1 MRSATSTPDRLG
13 KLLARREPANVAA
26 EALAILMRDFGARAG
41 SLYVSR
47 GATLRVRGGELSD
60 ATVAHLD
67 RWEANVEKR
76 ISAGPWL
83 IAGREGSSLAW
94 QSVRDTHH
102 RAAYSLILEGQRVIG
117 TISLIYP
124 RAGLPVGEERDA
136 LVRFLQV
143 VGRVM
148 SLVSE
153 LALTKQRM
161 SQLGLFYQMA
171 QAMASTFDLERALDD
186 TLELATAIL
195 NATAS
200 SFLLVDEDRQQ
211 LVFAHTHGEAAAV
224 LRGRRLALSEGI
236 AGWVATHGEPVVVNE
251 VADDPRFCSK
261 VDDWT
266 GFQTHSIVCVPVQA
280 RGKIIAVLQV
290 LNKRNQANFD
300 AEDLSLMITTASQ
313 AAIAIENNRLYQ
325 SLRDEKDRI
334 IQAQENVRR
343 QVARN
348 LHDGTVQFLS
358 AISMGLDHLERLL
371 EFKPEAA
378 RSELEALR
386 DLTRQATQEAR
397 LALFELRPLILETQG
412 LVPALESYVQQLQD
426 SEAFALHLQAAD
438 DLPDLRNTVA
448 GTVFAIVQEALSN
461 AKKHAAPRDVWLRLS
476 QEENCLNVV
485 IEDNGHGFDYKAVQE
500 RYDQQGS
507 IGLLTMRERAEL
519 LNGQVEIQSL
529 TTGPQAGTKVIL
541 SVPLLQENG
550 AASTSSTT

>member
-1 MRSATSTPDRLG
+1 
-13 KLLARREPANVAA
+13 
-26 EALAILMRDFGARAG
+26 
-41 SLYVSR
+41 
-47 GATLRVRGGELSD
+47 VRGGDLSE

-67 RWEANVEKR
+67 QWEANVEKR
-76 ISAGPWL
+76 IAAGPWL
-83 IAGREGSSLAW
+83 VPGREGSTLAW
-94 QSVRDTHH
+94 QSVRDTHQ
-102 RAAYSLILEGQRVIG
+102 RAAYFLILDGRRVIG
-117 TISLIYP
+117 TISLLYS
-124 RAGLPVGEERDA
+124 RDGLPVGEERDV
-136 LVRFLQV
+136 LVRFLHV
-143 VGRVM
+143 VGQAM
-148 SLVSE
+148 GLVSE
-153 LALTKQRM
+153 LALIKQRM

-171 QAMASTFDLERALDD
+171 QAMASTFDLDRALDD

-195 NATAS
+195 NATAA
-200 SFLLVDEDRQQ
+200 SFLLVDEDGQQ
-211 LVFAHTHGEAAAV
+211 LVFAHTHGEAARA
-224 LRGRRLALSEGI
+224 LWGRRMALSEGI
-236 AGWVATHGEPVVVNE
+236 AGWVATHGEPVVVN
-251 VADDPRFCSK
+251 AAYDDPRFCSK
-261 VDDWT
+261 IDDWT
-266 GFQTHSIVCVPVQA
+266 GFQTHSMVCVPVQA

-290 LNKRNQANFD
+290 LNKRNRASFD

-438 DLPDLRNTVA
+438 NLPDLRNTVA
-448 GTVFAIVQEALSN
+448 GMVFAIVQEALNN
-461 AKKHAAPRDVWLRLS
+461 AKKHAAPRDIWLSLS
-476 QEENCLNVV
+476 QEDDWLKVV
-485 IEDNGHGFDYKAVQE
+485 IEDNGHGFDYEAVQE

-519 LNGQVEIQSL
+519 LNGRMEIQSS
-529 TTGPQAGTKVIL
+529 TTPPDAGTKVIL
-541 SVPLLQENG
+541 SVPLLHADG
-550 AASTSSTT
+550 ATSTPGTT